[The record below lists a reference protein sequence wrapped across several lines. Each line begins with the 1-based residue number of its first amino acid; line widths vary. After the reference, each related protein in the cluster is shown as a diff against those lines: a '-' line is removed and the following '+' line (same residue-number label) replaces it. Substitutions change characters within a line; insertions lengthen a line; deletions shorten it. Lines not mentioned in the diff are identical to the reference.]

1 LIEET
6 ILREIWGGKEKEKE
20 EEEKINRDPGRVR
33 RFTYNSRRWRPVERV
48 VCTGGDAPGSGIVAA
63 TSHDAVGIDAKE
75 SVATKTPAPR
85 ASERARREKR
95 ASEGS
100 RHAPRGGGEAE
111 GWMNKATTD
120 FLLIHPFIHSFNGWT
135 NPPPLIR
142 FWVTST
148 GTRN

>member
-1 LIEET
+1 LIEEI
-6 ILREIWGGKEKEKE
+6 ILREIWGGKEKEE
-20 EEEKINRDPGRVR
+20 GEKKNRDPGRVR

-63 TSHDAVGIDAKE
+63 TSHDAVGMNAKE

-85 ASERARREKR
+85 ASERASEKREKR

-111 GWMNKATTD
+111 GWMNKPTD
-120 FLLIHPFIHSFNGWT
+120 FLIIHPFIHSFIQWMD
-135 NPPPLIR
+135 
-142 FWVTST
+142 
-148 GTRN
+148 